1 MVNKL
6 NKNLKQNY
14 YNNRLNRQYEP
25 QNSDNLNF
33 ASESNSSENCNQNV
47 DIESLQCK
55 GTTFDKKMWNNV
67 MKLMTNCK
75 I

>member
-6 NKNLKQNY
+6 NRNLKQNY
-14 YNNRLNRQYEP
+14 YNNRLNRQYEL

-33 ASESNSSENCNQNV
+33 ASKSNSSENCYQNV

-55 GTTFDKKMWNNV
+55 GTTFDKTMWNTVKNLSQ
-67 MKLMTNCK
+67 KK
-75 I
+75 